1 MRRFLSARRL
11 ARQQVPR
18 RGARSR
24 QGPLGCVAIAALIAA
39 CDDPERAIVRRDGGA
54 TGDAPGTD
62 ASSPDDVSPE
72 RVGAPSAGDCAQ
84 DRGGCSV
91 YARCVTAGE
100 GMRRCVCA
108 AGLRVQGDQRA
119 CEGLLLVSVARDG
132 RAAGANVAPRLAA
145 GGRYVVFTSEAPDLP
160 SDRPVPATTPAPP
173 RCYARDVVTGR
184 TALLSADATGALPG
198 ALPGCSAPQVS
209 GDGRLVA
216 FVSSDAITPDDPSPY
231 PVSNVYVRALS
242 ADLTVGPPRRI
253 HFDVAGRFDH
263 DSNAMH
269 MSRDGR
275 RFALATRSALAA
287 GDDYELDVYVYT
299 EGATPRVVPASV
311 DNAGRFPPWGGACGG
326 NVRPSAFSG
335 DGDSIGFDSVRRYVA
350 GDDDEVLDPH
360 VRSLTGRRTELLT
373 VRRDSVAPP
382 RRACAYMGS
391 GLALSYDAGIV
402 LFYSDNARLD
412 DTLTPGNPD
421 AFLRVRD
428 TATTSHVVRLHV
440 DPFPD
445 PGGQLNEGVALS
457 DDGRYAVVPSLRRLD
472 LPPGAALHPAPDL
485 YLLDLSDPNEPLRGA
500 RILDVD
506 TRGEPSDSTGVRFE
520 PTLAADGS
528 AVAFVARTPL
538 LPEDTNALPDVYLR
552 VIR

>member
-1 MRRFLSARRL
+1 MRKFLSARPL
-11 ARQQVPR
+11 APTEVSR
-18 RGARSR
+18 RGARS
-24 QGPLGCVAIAALIAA
+24 GPAPVGCVALAALLAA
-39 CDDPERAIVRRDGGA
+39 CDDPERAIVRPDAGPA
-54 TGDAPGTD
+54 GDAPTAD
-62 ASSPDDVSPE
+62 APSSDDVSPE

-91 YARCVTAGE
+91 YARCAPAGE

-108 AGLRVQGDQRA
+108 AGLRVQSDQRA

-132 RAAGANVAPRLAA
+132 RAAGVTVAARLAA
-145 GGRYVVFTSEAPDLP
+145 GGRYVVFVSQAPDLP
-160 SDRPVPATTPAPP
+160 SDRAVPATTPAPP
-173 RCYARDVVTGR
+173 RCYVRDVVTGR

-198 ALPGCSAPQVS
+198 ALPGCFAPQVS

-216 FVSSDAITPDDPSPY
+216 FLTADAITPDDPSPY

-242 ADLTVGPPRRI
+242 ADLTVGPPRRL
-253 HFDVAGRFDH
+253 HFDAVGRFDQ

-275 RFALATRSALAA
+275 RFALATRSALVA
-287 GDDYELDVYVYT
+287 GDDGELDVYVYT
-299 EGATPRVVPASV
+299 EGATPRAEPASV
-311 DNAGRFPPWGGACGG
+311 DNAGRLPPWGGACGG

-335 DGDSIGFDSVRRYVA
+335 DGDFIGFDSVRRYVA

-360 VRSLTGRRTELLT
+360 VRSLTSRRTELLT
-373 VRRDSVAPP
+373 VRRDSLAPP
-382 RRACAYMGS
+382 RRTCAYMGS
-391 GLALSYDAGIV
+391 GLALSYDASVV

-428 TATTSHVVRLHV
+428 TAATSHVVRLHV

-485 YLLDLSDPNEPLRGA
+485 YLLDLSDPSDPLRGA

-506 TRGEPSDSTGVRFE
+506 ARGEPSDSTGVLFE
-520 PTLAADGS
+520 PTIAADGS
-528 AVAFVARTPL
+528 AVAFTARTPL
-538 LPEDTNALPDVYLR
+538 VPEDTNALPDVYLR
-552 VIR
+552 VLR